1 MSLAL
6 RRSFGAEEKPQNSE
20 PVPEEP
26 SRQEDNIQI
35 PVAVE
40 AKEEENEDKQ
50 PENNETTRFAFAN
63 TDETLKNLQKEWAE
77 MQKADSIPSNSEA
90 EKQNDE

>member
-1 MSLAL
+1 M
-6 RRSFGAEEKPQNSE
+6 
-20 PVPEEP
+20 
-26 SRQEDNIQI
+26 QEDNIQI

-40 AKEEENEDKQ
+40 TKEENENKL

-77 MQKADSIPSNSEA
+77 MQKTDSTSSNSEA